1 MTKGTYGGGTF
12 GVPFFG
18 GFGGGLY
25 IDNHGRVYPQ
35 LYGGTPGGS
44 LSAGYSSDLEGL
56 LMGPSISWSPGVGS
70 VRFNVG
76 TSQSASGFGI
86 GTPGGGVTHGFG
98 PLEMSHD
105 FSRPWA
111 TPYLRDSAAA
121 AEIPSRYNVWEY
133 DYPESASP
141 NASSASASVA
151 KTYTPQQIADLL
163 VRYGHVRPA
172 TRSQEELSPFERRLQ
187 SGLATVGQP
196 SEWPIRFLS
205 SRRQDPLGGS
215 MAGWTGNLPGDN
227 MAATAAG
234 INAPNQNTRGTN
246 VNQSPE
252 ATFTTGAA
260 PVPFLPAAAQSKPGG
275 LPGLIA
281 SVLGS
286 DSPNPMQFQ
295 PPVGGLLG
303 LIQEYMRDQAVQSG
317 SR

>member
-1 MTKGTYGGGTF
+1 MKKGTYGGGTF

-35 LYGGTPGGS
+35 LYRGTPGGS
-44 LSAGYSSDLEGL
+44 LSVGYSSDLEGL
-56 LMGPSISWSPGVGS
+56 LTGPSISWSPGVGS

-151 KTYTPQQIADLL
+151 KTHTPQQIADLL

-205 SRRQDPLGGS
+205 SPRPARRQHGRLDRQPPWRQHGCDGCWHQRAQPKYARDERQPIAGSDIHHGGGS
-215 MAGWTGNLPGDN
+215 CSVSSCC
-227 MAATAAG
+227 
-234 INAPNQNTRGTN
+234 GT
-246 VNQSPE
+246 E
-252 ATFTTGAA
+252 
-260 PVPFLPAAAQSKPGG
+260 
-275 LPGLIA
+275 
-281 SVLGS
+281 
-286 DSPNPMQFQ
+286 
-295 PPVGGLLG
+295 
-303 LIQEYMRDQAVQSG
+303 QARRP
-317 SR
+317 SRLDRFGPR